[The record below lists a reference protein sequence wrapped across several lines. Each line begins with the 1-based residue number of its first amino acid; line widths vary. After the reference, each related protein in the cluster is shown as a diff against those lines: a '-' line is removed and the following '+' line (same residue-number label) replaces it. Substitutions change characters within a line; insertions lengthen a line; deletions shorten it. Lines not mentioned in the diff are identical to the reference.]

1 MADSFLSQHMIAVK
15 MATIKQNRYKRGTTL
30 LENPVS
36 ARSNINDLQPN
47 SRRNCRRWVRTG
59 APIREKFAAL
69 CGQQGCGRF
78 TSGYLV

>member
-15 MATIKQNRYKRGTTL
+15 MATIKQNRYRRGTTL

-47 SRRNCRRWVRTG
+47 SRRNCRRWVRLKWTHNFEIWNLVG
-59 APIREKFAAL
+59 LSVIQYL
-69 CGQQGCGRF
+69 N
-78 TSGYLV
+78 TLLSG